1 MNTKKLLTVLIII
14 IIAALAIY
22 AIRGNNEVATDE
34 SLAGGTQL
42 MFPTGI
48 WTSVD
53 DAKYVIAFNE
63 DGRYTE
69 TYDGDMVTALGT
81 WSMSDATN
89 KVVITLTI
97 DGKPATENRTWEV
110 IKLSERELE
119 VMHTSGRGNILR
131 FTK

>member
-1 MNTKKLLTVLIII
+1 MNTKKLLTVLLII
-14 IIAALAIY
+14 IIAVLAIY
-22 AIRGNNEVATDE
+22 AIRGNKEAATDG

-42 MFPTGI
+42 MFPTGT

-69 TYDGDMVTALGT
+69 TYDGDMVTALGA